1 MQRGRHKLLLI
12 ARPAPPLLLSLAFD
26 PALRLHSCP
35 PVVQY
40 VFRRNVLK
48 KLPGTHLLL
57 RFLNSPLP
65 MMLPSPWSACPP
77 VVQYVFRRDVLK
89 KLLGTQK
96 ARDFGRELIPE
107 AIKEGYKVG
116 EGGVCGCG
124 GREQACMCVPY
135 AVKEGYKVREEPGVG
150 MGEGLCA
157 QGNAVLRCC
166 ICTHHF
172 VFLSRCF
179 QLPP

>member
-12 ARPAPPLLLSLAFD
+12 ACPVPPLLFTLAFD
-26 PALRLHSCP
+26 PAFCLHSCP

-65 MMLPSPWSACPP
+65 MMLPSPWSAFSP

-116 EGGVCGCG
+116 EGGLCG
-124 GREQACMCVPY
+124 G
-135 AVKEGYKVREEPGVG
+135 GG
-150 MGEGLCA
+150 GEGTGLCVVSHTRSKMVTRS
-157 QGNAVLRCC
+157 GGSLV
-166 ICTHHF
+166 
-172 VFLSRCF
+172 
-179 QLPP
+179 